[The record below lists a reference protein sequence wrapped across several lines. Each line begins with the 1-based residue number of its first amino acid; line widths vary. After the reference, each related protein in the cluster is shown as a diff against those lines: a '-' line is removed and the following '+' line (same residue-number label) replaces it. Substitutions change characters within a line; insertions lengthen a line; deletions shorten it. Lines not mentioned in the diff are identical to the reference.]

1 MPKSYRLRTEVGVD
15 KEVRLKIDQDF
26 DFLEVLS
33 LKLRQEDLY
42 DRFCADYGIVV
53 GRVIANGGFGVPNAT
68 ISVFVPLDNVD
79 ENDPI
84 ISTLYPY
91 KNIKVKNEDG
101 YRYNLLPY
109 VKEYGGHTP
118 TGTFPDRKDVLTR
131 KEVLQVYEKYYK
143 YTVKTNESGDFMIVG
158 VPLGQQKLVMD
169 LDLSNMGQ
177 FSLRPSDLI
186 RMGMGVPSQFN
197 GQQFKASEDLDS
209 LPQIVNSV
217 REIDVT
223 PFWGE
228 NDLCDVGVTRLD
240 FDLRDLGIEISPQ
253 SVFMGSLFSST
264 EDDFLRGNCKPKN
277 DLGKLCDV
285 VAGPGQILALRQ
297 TIDVDSEGQPI
308 LEQYFLED
316 GGNVIDENGTWMV
329 DLPMNLDYVITN
341 EFGEQVISLDPS
353 VGIPTKGKYRFRIKY
368 QNEAGYKNDIIRAD
382 YLIPNIREHG
392 WTGTTIEDI
401 PENQAE
407 RRSYLETLIPTDEER
422 NKSYAFSLNWD
433 DYYDKIAAIN
443 CEDSFYQFNYN
454 KVYTVAS
461 HIDRFK
467 WGRNRIK
474 HLGIKE
480 INDKTCQ
487 SEHNTLPVNDA
498 QRNGSILIFLFNF
511 LISVLTL
518 PLISLLVVAHV
529 ITLIWPL
536 VRALIIVI
544 GTIIN
549 YVLYGICLI
558 IALFSRRKSKEDCV
572 RKEIT
577 PPPKDSPFSNVTLP
591 MLSYP
596 DCEACSCEAG
606 QPQTDDSDTSSQLES
621 YADEESFGPIIDA
634 SYKETY
640 DNAFPTSEAQLPN
653 NGSGCQE
660 ASLGVRGLQGQ
671 LIRSGMDQYSKNGYY
686 TDIMKD
692 LGAGDDDACNDW
704 SVANNFN
711 RRDQVQWYKSPAY
724 PVLDDPTAVEEFF
737 GANKRIRWKLGSEPT
752 WAQAL
757 NLLNRR
763 SMFFGDAG
771 ILSNDH
777 AGVDKSVDGNY
788 TVPRPAIMDS
798 GLESRACTT
807 RIQTTIKNNQL
818 GFDGPETSWLDNAFI
833 MVLDP
838 GQDMEKGQLFFFN
851 NPSNVEDPNYNTFPS
866 GNQFDGKGITGTT
879 VGHSTT
885 QYIPVTF
892 KTSGYYGQ
900 EVEKTAYLYN
910 TASTMDMKFKSGVE
924 YFQCIKTLTPNDIWS
939 KTVDIGPVKKL
950 PVNKY
955 IDYESAGTVNVVAGS
970 LWRYVVDYWNYYG
983 QWESEKYGR
992 HLRVP
997 ASNGET
1003 SGEEVTGENAQ
1014 EGGFYS
1020 DVFSQVK
1027 IVVAVRGVDPN
1038 MPRQKI
1044 TYDLSKL
1051 FGKSIDTSDNPN
1063 YWNGFYTVS
1072 GDYFMNVPIQENLTD
1087 MSTDA
1092 WRSNGK
1098 SPIAH
1103 YKLYEENYDDVSVST
1118 ARKKLY
1124 WHNCDNNGNKYNH
1137 NNQIDG
1143 WGFNKKLWHKPFLFR
1158 PDPTLWQEW
1167 ENYTPNKYVSM
1178 DKQLRLC
1185 GDYESFM
1192 GNLPAHPD
1200 GYGTNSGVHCP
1211 NGSYQQLWWSGD
1223 IGGSS
1228 ETKSWPRTGIN
1239 NSFQTSIE
1247 GCGYQ
1252 YSFPDRLN
1260 GNEGR
1265 LKRRLGGNG
1274 NRELITVSPL
1284 YLPKRYQN
1292 NNSDGVP
1299 HTKMINSEKII
1310 FRSDRLPSSDKYDE
1324 PDYSFTTTYKKQHFR
1339 RYALHLNLKQQLFLS
1354 DDDGTVTDIGG
1365 SIVPTDA
1372 SGAYEDMIEDTNC
1385 ETSLLLSTF
1394 NCDAMVPLGC
1404 YSGDGENFGVE
1415 QPCDIPRDL
1424 EYGIEGDERLK
1435 NGCYTFVIKKPV
1447 RTLRADLEMFFEYR
1461 TRLRFM
1467 FAVCQGV
1474 IGESFQNNWLNG
1486 TLYMPTFQKQTLYG
1500 SDNEVRRYRYCGD
1513 PQQPFAAL
1521 RRQGPIYFNT
1531 DTNSFYYRSTPFDD
1545 NTNQFVG
1552 QVPSR
1557 DYYYGQNLKNIWFP
1571 TTIMELGPRDEF
1583 TKEIA
1588 FSPDFEGYIIDTI
1601 KSTSY
1606 QNPTDVVNLFLLSRL
1621 VNTSF
1626 LEQLSNTGDAS
1637 IGQLFSRELGTPL
1650 SRFFDAR
1657 VDGDFAQMVGI
1668 NSEYGAVPFLD
1679 GNYCDDAIT
1688 VQDDRFGI
1696 WFSSNTIDRRILTN
1710 GVTTFGTNPEGPNNY
1725 FGYPKTQIVPYY
1737 MWTIKDKVDDE
1748 GNVTSGGLFGTEYN
1762 NWQTEYIF
1770 SSKYQGDDFFDASQP
1785 YMKPN
1790 YGYGRGHIFNKSAN
1804 DPEYD
1809 SYPINNVNSNNFKV
1823 GSPFYF
1829 YFGLKRGKSAMNRY
1843 IKKYIFNL

>member
-1 MPKSYRLRTEVGVD
+1 MPKSYRLKTEVGVD
-15 KEVRLKIDQDF
+15 KEVRINIEQDF
-26 DFLEVLS
+26 DFLEILS

-53 GRVIANGGFGVPNAT
+53 GRVVANGGFGVPNAT
-68 ISVFVPLDNVD
+68 ISVFVPLDSED

-91 KNIKVKNEDG
+91 KNLNVKNEDG

-158 VPLGQQKLVMD
+158 VPLGQHKLVMD

-177 FSLRPSDLI
+177 FSLRPADLV
-186 RMGMGVPSQFN
+186 RMGRGVPTQFN
-197 GQQFKASEDLDS
+197 GQNFKASEDLDS

-217 REIDVT
+217 REIEVT
-223 PFWGE
+223 PFWGD
-228 NDLCDVGVTRLD
+228 NDLCDIGISRSD
-240 FDLRDLGIEISPQ
+240 FDLRDLGIEIAPQ

-264 EDDFLRGNCKPKN
+264 EDDFLKGNCKPKN

-285 VAGPGQILALRQ
+285 VAGPGQILSIRQ

-316 GGNVIDENGTWMV
+316 GGNIIDDNGTWMV
-329 DLPMNLDYVITN
+329 DLPMNLDYLTTN
-341 EFGEQVISLDPS
+341 EFGEQVISLDPT

-368 QNEAGYKNDIIRAD
+368 QNENGLKNDIIRAD

-407 RRSYLETLIPTDEER
+407 RRAYLETLIPTDEER
-422 NKSYAFSLNWD
+422 NKSYAFSLDWN
-433 DYYDKIAAIN
+433 DYHDKIAAIN
-443 CEDSFYQFNYN
+443 CEDSFYQFSYN

-487 SEHNTLPVNDA
+487 SEHNPLPVNDA
-498 QRNGSILIFLFNF
+498 QRNGSILVFLFNF
-511 LISVLTL
+511 LISILTL
-518 PLISLLVVAHV
+518 PLITLLVVAHI
-529 ITLIWPL
+529 ITLIWPVL
-536 VRALIIVI
+536 RAIIIVI
-544 GTIIN
+544 KTIIN
-549 YVLYGICLI
+549 FVLY
-558 IALFSRRKSKEDCV
+558 ALCVFLSLLPFSKKTKDDCV
-572 RKEIT
+572 KKEIT

-591 MLSYP
+591 MISYP
-596 DCEACSCEAG
+596 DCEACACDSGVPEEE
-606 QPQTDDSDTSSQLES
+606 DSDTANQLQA
-621 YADEESFGPIIDA
+621 YADEENFGPLIDA
-634 SYKETY
+634 SYKELF
-640 DNAFPTSEAQLPN
+640 DNTSVLSNGYVADGCSNVEYIASATARKIISQL
-653 NGSGCQE
+653 
-660 ASLGVRGLQGQ
+660 L
-671 LIRSGMDQYSKNGYY
+671 RSGLDQYHKNGYY
-686 TDIMKD
+686 TNILKD
-692 LGAGDDDACNDW
+692 EGAGVEDCDW
-704 SVANNFN
+704 EIARTFN
-711 RRDQVQWYKSPAY
+711 RRDQVQWYKSPCH
-724 PVLDDPTAVEEFF
+724 PVIKEPSNVAAFF
-737 GANKRIRWKLGSEPT
+737 GADNRVRWKLGTEPT
-752 WAQAL
+752 WGQAL

-763 SMFFGDAG
+763 TMFFGETN
-771 ILSNDH
+771 IVSN
-777 AGVDKSVDGNY
+777 APFSSNWKTLLEGNY
-788 TVPRPAIMDS
+788 TIPYGPTNANVDYTAR
-798 GLESRACTT
+798 CTT
-807 RIQTTIKNNQL
+807 KIKGTMKNNQL
-818 GFDGPETSWLDNAFI
+818 GFNAPEGSWYDNAFI
-833 MVLDP
+833 MVLDS
-838 GQDMEKGQLFFFN
+838 GETMEDGQLFFFN
-851 NPSNVEDPNYNTFPS
+851 NPQNINDPNYVTFPD
-866 GNQFDGKGITGTT
+866 GNQFDNTGITGTCEGYT
-879 VGHSTT
+879 D
-885 QYIPVTF
+885 QYIQREV
-892 KTSGYYGQ
+892 KYANSWGSEWTSNIW
-900 EVEKTAYLYN
+900 LYN
-910 TASTMDMKFKSGVE
+910 TATTMDMKFKSGVE
-924 YFQCIKTLTPNDIWS
+924 YFQCITTFSMQDIWNRANNAA
-939 KTVDIGPVKKL
+939 TVQARIVTAYQNGL
-950 PVNKY
+950 PFSVNA
-955 IDYESAGTVNVVAGS
+955 SS
-970 LWRYVVDYWNYYG
+970 LWRYVLDYHQYYEQIPDSKLHG
-983 QWESEKYGR
+983 WPQRVTGGNSYIDDGEIVESNGGFDREVWKN
-992 HLRVP
+992 LRV
-997 ASNGET
+997 
-1003 SGEEVTGENAQ
+1003 
-1014 EGGFYS
+1014 
-1020 DVFSQVK
+1020 
-1027 IVVAVRGVDPN
+1027 VVAVRGVDPH
-1038 MPRQKI
+1038 MPRQRI

-1051 FGKSIDTSDNPN
+1051 FGKSVGDRDEF
-1063 YWNGFYTVS
+1063 NGTYTKT
-1072 GDYFMNVPIQENLTD
+1072 GNYFMNVPIQNNEGGA
-1087 MSTDA
+1087 TDA
-1092 WRSNGK
+1092 WRYNSS

-1103 YKLYEENYDDVSVST
+1103 YRLWQEDTY
-1118 ARKKLY
+1118 KKGRLW
-1124 WHNCDNNGNKYNH
+1124 WHNCDNNGNRLDSSDNIVGYN
-1137 NNQIDG
+1137 
-1143 WGFNKKLWHKPFLFR
+1143 FNGKLWHEPYLFV
-1158 PDPTLWQEW
+1158 PDPNLWQEFNN
-1167 ENYTPNKYVSM
+1167 ECPNKYVSL
-1178 DKQLRLC
+1178 DNQFRETASSSI
-1185 GDYESFM
+1185 GVNDRFENFM
-1192 GNLPAHPD
+1192 GRGYSYDPD
-1200 GYGTNSGVHCP
+1200 KIGVHCP
-1211 NGSYQQLWWSGD
+1211 NGIASYAYLQTNAGD
-1223 IGGSS
+1223 SNG
-1228 ETKSWPRTGIN
+1228 WPRQGIN
-1239 NSFQTSIE
+1239 NTFQRNIE
-1247 GCGYQ
+1247 GVGFQ
-1252 YSFPDRLN
+1252 YSGNGPGQTRLLGSN
-1260 GNEGR
+1260 GNKEMFT
-1265 LKRRLGGNG
+1265 L
-1274 NRELITVSPL
+1274 SPL
-1284 YLPKRYQN
+1284 YLPEDYKDLDA
-1292 NNSDGVP
+1292 DGVP
-1299 HTKMINSEKII
+1299 HTKMKNSQKII
-1310 FRSDRLPSSDKYDE
+1310 FRSDRIPSSDKFDQ
-1324 PDYSFTTTYKKQHFR
+1324 PDYSFAVAKKKIAYR
-1339 RYALHLNLKQQLFLS
+1339 RYALHLNLKQQLFLAE
-1354 DDDGTVTDIGG
+1354 DDGTITDIAG

-1385 ETSLLLSTF
+1385 ETSLLLASF
-1394 NCDAMVPLGC
+1394 NCDGMVPLGC
-1404 YSGDGENFGVE
+1404 YSGDGENFGIE
-1415 QPCDIPRDL
+1415 QPCDIPLDN
-1424 EYGIEGDERLK
+1424 EYNINSDQRLN

-1447 RTLRADLEMFFEYR
+1447 KTLRADIEMFFEYR
-1461 TRLRFM
+1461 TRMRFM

-1500 SDNEVRRYRYCGD
+1500 SENEVKRYRYCGD

-1588 FSPDFEGYIIDTI
+1588 FSPEFEGYIIDTL

-1626 LEQLSNTGDAS
+1626 LEQFSNTGDAS

-1657 VDGDFAQMVGI
+1657 VDGDFAQMVSI
-1668 NSEYGAVPFLD
+1668 NSEYGVVPFLD

-1696 WFSSNTIDRRILTN
+1696 WFSSNTIDRRVLTN

-1762 NWQTEYIF
+1762 SWQTEYIF
-1770 SSKYQGDDFFDASQP
+1770 SSKYQGDDFFDSGQT

-1790 YGYGRGHIFNKSAN
+1790 YGYGMGYIFNRSAV

-1809 SYPINNVNSNNFKV
+1809 SSPVNNENSDNFKV
-1823 GSPFYF
+1823 GSPFQF
-1829 YFGLKRGKSAMNRY
+1829 YFGLKRGKSAINRY